1 MVKPPPFEETTL
13 RRSVSVKNGG
23 GKRTGCNAPRFQI
36 VEAVRHIDEM
46 FSDVDRCCIGS
57 HGALRRDAPWRSFL
71 QHLKMI
77 MNLGHNIVKEAKNMV
92 DSLWCCS

>member
-1 MVKPPPFEETTL
+1 MFWNHVWIDGADCIGPCIGLMVKTPPFEETTL

-36 VEAVRHIDEM
+36 VEAVRYIDEM

-57 HGALRRDAPWRSFL
+57 HGALRGDAPW
-71 QHLKMI
+71 
-77 MNLGHNIVKEAKNMV
+77 
-92 DSLWCCS
+92 